1 MARFRID
8 GVELEAPEHLRVG
21 EVIEAEKALGLSMD
35 QSWGAQM
42 AVALF
47 VAMRTREPEKPATL
61 IASEVLQV
69 DMSGLEEV
77 EEESPPVD
85 APKGADPEAQQT
97 SGTLRSVNTA

>member
-8 GVELEAPEHLRVG
+8 GVELEAPEHLRIG

-35 QSWGAQM
+35 QGLGAQM

-47 VAMRTREPEKPATL
+47 IAMRNKEPEKPATL
-61 IASEVLQV
+61 IASEVLQA

-77 EEESPPVD
+77 EESPPAD
-85 APKGADPEAQQT
+85 APKGADPEAPPT
-97 SGTLRSVNTA
+97 SGTPRLVNTA